1 MTLPGGNGTLIPRYF
16 LAGQRPGRSFGGF
29 NNNECRT
36 EHETPL
42 QLHQR
47 RGICSYLPAG
57 RSRPQAAGSQEW
69 PRQRF
74 SGLDDLPRDYDKEE
88 FARIKAAA
96 AKIREDSDVLVVAG
110 IGGSYL
116 GARAVVEAVKG
127 MYHNELEDGL
137 KIYFCG
143 NSISPTYLNNI
154 ISLCKGKRF
163 SINVISKSGTT
174 TETSLAFRVLRELLE
189 KEMGVEEANKRIYA
203 TTDRAK
209 GTLKQL
215 ADAQGWPTF
224 VVPDDVGGRYSVLS
238 AVGLLPI
245 AAAGIDIDALMQG
258 AADAMERFSVL
269 SPDNDAYKYAAIR
282 NILYRKGKA
291 VEILECYEPD
301 FTLMNEWYKQLF
313 GESEGKDNKGLFP
326 ASCIFSTDLHSM
338 GQFIQEGARIM
349 FETIVDVKKPAQ
361 DLFIDPLEGN
371 FDGLNFLANQNM
383 SVVNRKA
390 MEGTILAHTDGGV
403 PEVLIEVDDL
413 SAYNVGYL
421 IYFFWRACACSG
433 YLLSVNPFNQPG
445 VESYKKNM
453 FALLGKPGYEG
464 LTAELEAKLK

>member
-1 MTLPGGNGTLIPRYF
+1 MKSKDFDLDFARRERYTYTKTSSSQGKVPGK
-16 LAGQRPGRSFGGF
+16 SFGGSNTMSVALNTKHLSGF
-29 NNNECRT
+29 ISE
-36 EHETPL
+36 EEYAAIYPQVEAAHK
-42 QLHQR
+42 QLEAKN
-47 RGICSYLPAG
+47 GP
-57 RSRPQAAGSQEW
+57 GSDFLGW
-69 PRQRF
+69 MY
-74 SGLDDLPRDYDKEE
+74 LPRDYDKEE

-96 AKIREDSDVLVVAG
+96 KKIREDSDVLVVAG

-127 MYHNELEDGL
+127 QFHNELEGGP

-154 ISLCKGKRF
+154 LDLCKGKRF

-238 AVGLLPI
+238 
-245 AAAGIDIDALMQG
+245 
-258 AADAMERFSVL
+258 
-269 SPDNDAYKYAAIR
+269 PDNDAYKYAAIR
-282 NILYRKGKA
+282 NILYRKGKSI
-291 VEILECYEPD
+291 EILECYEPD

-313 GESEGKDNKGLFP
+313 GESEGKDGKGLFP

-338 GQFIQEGARIM
+338 GQFIQEGSRTM
-349 FETIVDVKKPAQ
+349 FETIVDVKKPAK

-371 FDGLNFLANQNM
+371 FDGLNFLADQNM

-403 PEVLIEVDDL
+403 PEVLVEVDDL

-433 YLLSVNPFNQPG
+433 YLLGVNPFNQPG

>member
-1 MTLPGGNGTLIPRYF
+1 M
-16 LAGQRPGRSFGGF
+16 
-29 NNNECRT
+29 
-36 EHETPL
+36 
-42 QLHQR
+42 
-47 RGICSYLPAG
+47 
-57 RSRPQAAGSQEW
+57 
-69 PRQRF
+69 
-74 SGLDDLPRDYDKEE
+74 
-88 FARIKAAA
+88 
-96 AKIREDSDVLVVAG
+96 
-110 IGGSYL
+110 
-116 GARAVVEAVKG
+116 
-127 MYHNELEDGL
+127 
-137 KIYFCG
+137 
-143 NSISPTYLNNI
+143 
-154 ISLCKGKRF
+154 
-163 SINVISKSGTT
+163 
-174 TETSLAFRVLRELLE
+174 LRELLE

-245 AAAGIDIDALMQG
+245 AAAGISIDDLMKG
-258 AADAMERFSVL
+258 AADSMERFSIL
-269 SPDNDAYKYAAIR
+269 SKDNDAYKYAAIR
-282 NILYRKGKA
+282 NILYRKGKS

-301 FTLMNEWYKQLF
+301 FALMNEWYKQLF

-338 GQFIQEGARIM
+338 GQFIQEGSRTM

-383 SVVNRKA
+383 SIVNRKA

-413 SAYNVGYL
+413 TAYNVGYL

>member
-1 MTLPGGNGTLIPRYF
+1 MSVTLNAKHLSSFISEEEYEAIYPQVEAAHNQLEAKTGPGNDF
-16 LAGQRPGRSFGGF
+16 LGWM
-29 NNNECRT
+29 
-36 EHETPL
+36 
-42 QLHQR
+42 
-47 RGICSYLPAG
+47 Y
-57 RSRPQAAGSQEW
+57 
-69 PRQRF
+69 
-74 SGLDDLPRDYDKEE
+74 LPRDYDKEE
-88 FARIKAAA
+88 FARIKEAA

-116 GARAVVEAVKG
+116 GARAVIEAVKG
-127 MYHNELEDGL
+127 QFHNELENGL

-154 ISLCKGKRF
+154 INLCKGKRF

-245 AAAGIDIDALMQG
+245 AAAGISIDDLMKG
-258 AADAMERFSVL
+258 AADSMERFSVL
-269 SPDNDAYKYAAIR
+269 GKDNDAYKYAAIR
-282 NILYRKGKA
+282 NILYRKGKS

-301 FTLMNEWYKQLF
+301 FALMNEWYKQLF
-313 GESEGKDNKGLFP
+313 GESEGKDNKGIFP
-326 ASCIFSTDLHSM
+326 SSAVFSTDLHSM
-338 GQFIQEGARIM
+338 GQYIQEGSRIL
-349 FETIVDVKKPAQ
+349 FETVVDIKKPKQ
-361 DLFIDPLEGN
+361 DFYLEPDAEN
-371 FDGLNFLANQNM
+371 LDGLNFLTGQNM

-390 MEGTILAHTDGGV
+390 LEGVVLAHTDGGV
-403 PEVLIEVDDL
+403 PNMILEVEDVSEKSL
-413 SAYNVGYL
+413 GYL
-421 IYFFWRACACSG
+421 IYFFEKACAVSG
-433 YLLSVNPFNQPG
+433 YLLGVNPFNQPG

-453 FALLGKPGYEG
+453 FALLGKPGYEDQK
-464 LTAELEAKLK
+464 AALEAKLAE